1 MAAFYSTPGILIVM
15 SRSPHIAAALHTM
28 GRGHKGPF
36 AQRVMLRTGYELRHP
51 QLFDLLSTAHARY
64 ARQVR

>member
-1 MAAFYSTPGILIVM
+1 M